1 MKLTSL
7 ICWCLIV
14 CLPIMGWTQAAQP
27 TEAKE
32 KSLLETQ
39 RSAKVKAEVE
49 RRGQQAR
56 VKVTL
61 RDNTEVK
68 GCISHMDPDSFQVT
82 DKKSG
87 RITTI
92 AYQEV
97 GRVRNQGM
105 STGAKIAIAAGI
117 GAAVIIVLVVL
128 SQALNHS

>member
-1 MKLTSL
+1 
-7 ICWCLIV
+7 
-14 CLPIMGWTQAAQP
+14 MGWTQAAQP
-27 TEAKE
+27 TEAKG

-49 RRGQQAR
+49 KRGQQAR
-56 VKVTL
+56 VRVTL

-68 GCISHMDPDSFQVT
+68 GYISQMDPDSFQVT

-97 GRVRNQGM
+97 DRVRNQGM
-105 STGAKIAIAAGI
+105 STGAKIAVAAGI
-117 GAAVIIVLVVL
+117 GAAVIIVLVAL
-128 SQALNHS
+128 SRALNHS